1 MDHIVYLDAFT
12 LRLAT
17 SWELQRHHRWPDS
30 SNPHL
35 FVNRNTA
42 VDDSI
47 PPIAPPPSN

>member
-1 MDHIVYLDAFT
+1 MADIVYLDAFT

-47 PPIAPPPSN
+47 PAQ